1 MGSFNLAISLFLI
14 VLFNSKCFGDEIL
27 DRVVAVE
34 AKNENLLERVL
45 ILEQENAAK
54 DKRIKVLENKILVQ
68 SQKTIENTNQLTKLS
83 SELDIT
89 REDFNNTIDNK
100 VDGLNTQLQDFDKW
114 TKLVTVQESCAQI
127 YLMGVS
133 EIQMENIDPDGKGAN
148 NDPIEVSL
156 NIIPPRV
163 IQGCIV
169 RVHVI

>member
-1 MGSFNLAISLFLI
+1 MCALCIQTRAQRRPRLIFQTTSLHFYAWL
-14 VLFNSKCFGDEIL
+14 G
-27 DRVVAVE
+27 
-34 AKNENLLERVL
+34 
-45 ILEQENAAK
+45 AAK

-114 TKLVTVQESCAQI
+114 TKLVTAQESCAQI

-133 EIQMENIDPDGKGAN
+133 EIQMEKIDPDGKGAN

-156 NIIPPRV
+156 YIR
-163 IQGCIV
+163 GCIV
-169 RVHVI
+169 